1 MMYYPLIE
9 TDPNCVPYLSGSYID
24 SFCQD
29 LVRRFDPDV
38 IEKGHPLNIERFIT
52 DYLGLNLEVENLSC
66 DLSILGATVF
76 SDTDEFPV
84 YDVRLNEAVYRSAKE
99 GTVFVENEL
108 RRRGLSNRY
117 RFTLAHEAG
126 HAIWH
131 GLYYKTLSRTQRN
144 QIIHLSCTNKNT
156 KLSHRDPAPG
166 RLNSIQL
173 MEYQANR
180 SANSL
185 LMPAEAVRR
194 LKAGRGE
201 CLTRDEAEDRIIMT
215 ASVFRVSDAA
225 ARYRLEQLGLIEKP
239 RRKIITAKE
248 LLARCAAL

>member
-126 HAIWH
+126 HAIVTVCVNIFTSLAKARR
-131 GLYYKTLSRTQRN
+131 GKRLVIQRRLFPF
-144 QIIHLSCTNKNT
+144 QIIAPSKDLAHISFQIIWEHNLPKPAAIRKC
-156 KLSHRDPAPG
+156 RVVYVGDPI
-166 RLNSIQL
+166 RNC
-173 MEYQANR
+173 Y
-180 SANSL
+180 
-185 LMPAEAVRR
+185 
-194 LKAGRGE
+194 
-201 CLTRDEAEDRIIMT
+201 
-215 ASVFRVSDAA
+215 
-225 ARYRLEQLGLIEKP
+225 
-239 RRKIITAKE
+239 
-248 LLARCAAL
+248 